1 MGEDSVLKCG
11 ESLNYLPKAFEF
23 WWRIIDRTVGW
34 ITDNEVWSSN
44 VLPDSMVI
52 VLFIALAAYSVIQL
66 QHGL

>member
-1 MGEDSVLKCG
+1 M
-11 ESLNYLPKAFEF
+11 PKAFDF

-34 ITDNEVWSSN
+34 ITDNEVWLSN

-66 QHGL
+66 QYGL